1 MSKKIGIITTG
12 QSPRKE
18 YTSMH
23 RMALKKMGLDVEV
36 IEAGALDGLT
46 FEEVQALYCKEN
58 EIGIGCYANVTADNN
73 DRRMGSGRLEV
84 WLELNKFYPYV
95 QKAIDTLEAKG
106 CELIMLCCAERYP
119 EDAFHSNVPFIMPYR
134 AAFDVAHTLATTLN
148 RRPSIGVLIPDQKHY
163 PQDLAS
169 WHCRDWMRN
178 IDVTIGIGIIN
189 GVGLSTLKGKK
200 YDAVFVW
207 GYGEGIAPGD
217 PVDLIKTFEKELNCP
232 IITPSALNLHIA
244 RMLLSPALDEPSC
257 VDQENG

>member
-106 CELIMLCCAERYP
+106 CELIMLC
-119 EDAFHSNVPFIMPYR
+119 R
-134 AAFDVAHTLATTLN
+134 AV
-148 RRPSIGVLIPDQKHY
+148 S
-163 PQDLAS
+163 
-169 WHCRDWMRN
+169 
-178 IDVTIGIGIIN
+178 
-189 GVGLSTLKGKK
+189 
-200 YDAVFVW
+200 
-207 GYGEGIAPGD
+207 
-217 PVDLIKTFEKELNCP
+217 
-232 IITPSALNLHIA
+232 
-244 RMLLSPALDEPSC
+244 
-257 VDQENG
+257 